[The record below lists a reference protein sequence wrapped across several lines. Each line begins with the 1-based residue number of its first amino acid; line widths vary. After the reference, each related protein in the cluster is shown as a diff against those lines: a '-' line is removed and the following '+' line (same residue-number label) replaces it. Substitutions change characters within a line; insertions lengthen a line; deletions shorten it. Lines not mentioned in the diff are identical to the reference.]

1 MPKPTD
7 SVSRQADPV
16 RLATVRAYA
25 AFREGG
31 TFRPVAPVSLRDSQ
45 QRRLYANLL
54 RGMVR
59 HCRRLE
65 AEASRLAR
73 RPPAQLTSPVMAAL
87 VLGLHQVLDLKQAD
101 HAAVYETVELLGTL
115 GQNRAKGLVNAVL
128 RTALRERE
136 RGERASS
143 LSLAQRTSH
152 PDWLVDRWVRQ
163 FGAEVTARI
172 CEANNRFET
181 SGVRVNR
188 ARIGR
193 EALRARL
200 AAEGVEST
208 DHPLLPGALLVP
220 HLSLLLD
227 SASFSEGLCYVQD
240 ASSQLLGEWLARSL
254 HGAVLDACCAPGG
267 KLTHLAE
274 LSQCNSDAP
283 TWLVGMDSSPDRL
296 VRVRENFGRL
306 RLGSPLLVA
315 GDARRLPFGPVPPPG
330 GWKTVILDAPCSAT
344 GMIRKYPELK
354 WRRHVEDLARLG
366 QIQAQ
371 LLDAA
376 AQVLAPDGRIVY
388 ITCSLESEENEDQ
401 VNAFLTRTPGFRR
414 LRFTEL
420 PAPEGLGEPV
430 AGLVTAAGDLQVLP
444 DGDRMGIFAAILVP
458 RTNA

>member
-200 AAEGVEST
+200 AAET
-208 DHPLLPGALLVP
+208 DPEVRRELFGEGPRG
-220 HLSLLLD
+220 
-227 SASFSEGLCYVQD
+227 SE
-240 ASSQLLGEWLARSL
+240 E
-254 HGAVLDACCAPGG
+254 
-267 KLTHLAE
+267 
-274 LSQCNSDAP
+274 
-283 TWLVGMDSSPDRL
+283 
-296 VRVRENFGRL
+296 
-306 RLGSPLLVA
+306 
-315 GDARRLPFGPVPPPG
+315 
-330 GWKTVILDAPCSAT
+330 
-344 GMIRKYPELK
+344 
-354 WRRHVEDLARLG
+354 
-366 QIQAQ
+366 
-371 LLDAA
+371 
-376 AQVLAPDGRIVY
+376 DGRISRQGAK
-388 ITCSLESEENEDQ
+388 TQ
-401 VNAFLTRTPGFRR
+401 
-414 LRFTEL
+414 RF
-420 PAPEGLGEPV
+420 
-430 AGLVTAAGDLQVLP
+430 
-444 DGDRMGIFAAILVP
+444 
-458 RTNA
+458 